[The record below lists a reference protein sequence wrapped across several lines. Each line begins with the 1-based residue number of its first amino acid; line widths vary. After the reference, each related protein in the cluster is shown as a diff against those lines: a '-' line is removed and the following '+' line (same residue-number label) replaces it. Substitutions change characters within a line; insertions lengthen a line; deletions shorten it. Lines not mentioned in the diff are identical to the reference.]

1 MSILKRKIIKR
12 KQIKK
17 LAHALWLLLSV
28 WKALSNL
35 LNRAW
40 HQLFFALLLSPLLSF
55 THRSPLNY
63 CVWQKSLHL
72 GPPPSMIPSSSS
84 PWQKRPVFSPYFAV
98 CCCDSAFR
106 FASFFL
112 YSISLNSFCN
122 GGRTPL
128 GFSSSSIR
136 QVGFSG
142 ARQLHPGTEA

>member
-17 LAHALWLLLSV
+17 LVHALWLLLSV
-28 WKALSNL
+28 WKALPTL
-35 LNRAW
+35 LIRVW
-40 HQLFFALLLSPLLSF
+40 HQLIFALLLSPLLSF

-84 PWQKRPVFSPYFAV
+84 PWQKRPVFTLHFAV

-106 FASFFL
+106 LPSFFL

-128 GFSSSSIR
+128 RF
-136 QVGFSG
+136 
-142 ARQLHPGTEA
+142 T

>member
-28 WKALSNL
+28 WKALPTL
-35 LNRAW
+35 LIRVW
-40 HQLFFALLLSPLLSF
+40 HQLIFALLLSPLLSF
-55 THRSPLNY
+55 THRSPLDY

-84 PWQKRPVFSPYFAV
+84 PRQKRPVFTLYFAV

-106 FASFFL
+106 LPSFFL

-128 GFSSSSIR
+128 RFTSSSIR
-136 QVGFSG
+136 QVGFSEIG
-142 ARQLHPGTEA
+142 RAHV